1 MLRDFATE
9 LGLLG
14 LVIHNVAVIRDSGD
28 IDVGYHAEVWSM
40 EIDPARQCSRAEIV
54 GNAGCLNA

>member
-14 LVIHNVAVIRDSGD
+14 LVIHNVAVIRDSGESEHHK
-28 IDVGYHAEVWSM
+28 V
-40 EIDPARQCSRAEIV
+40 
-54 GNAGCLNA
+54 